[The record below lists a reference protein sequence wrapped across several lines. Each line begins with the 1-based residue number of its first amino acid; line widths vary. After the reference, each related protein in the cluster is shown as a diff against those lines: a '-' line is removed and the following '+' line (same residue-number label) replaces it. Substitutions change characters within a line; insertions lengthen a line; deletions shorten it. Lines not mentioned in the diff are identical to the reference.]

1 MVLSIITPCYNSGK
15 YIEEA
20 IKSILVQNNS
30 NVELIIIDD
39 GSVDNTK
46 EICEKY
52 IGENIRY
59 IRTENKGAGHARNIG
74 INNAKGKW
82 ISFLDSDDL
91 YLTNSLNEKTFDL
104 LEQYEKDNIDI
115 IYTPRIKTDME
126 LNTEPQVT
134 FPEDINEIENYMPK
148 LEFWTCIYSA
158 AFLKQNNIRFYEY
171 KKQDIETAFRFITFY
186 KANKIIKNNDL
197 KFYLQRDN
205 LESNTHTW
213 NLYNLYE
220 IKSKVY
226 YDLYKR
232 IINNNDYKSERYLLE
247 IVIMNIYKYFSLCL
261 LRGCNDKEILK
272 ELKVILNEIKK
283 FENNKYFIKKARI
296 KYSIL
301 SVIEYIYNELKG
313 YVKSKIRYK
322 KSKVLNE
329 NVVLKSEKQ
338 NNVLEKLQYISTEL
352 LNEKYNI

>member
-20 IKSILVQNNS
+20 IQSVLIQNNS

-46 EICEKY
+46 EVCKKY
-52 IGENIRY
+52 IGENVRY

-91 YLTNSLNEKTFDL
+91 YLINSLNEENFNL
-104 LEQYEKDNIDI
+104 LSKYEKEDVDI
-115 IYTPRIKTDME
+115 IYTPRIRTDMK
-126 LNTEPQVT
+126 LNTQPEVK
-134 FPEDINEIENYMPK
+134 FPEDIEEIDNYMPM
-148 LEFWTCIYSA
+148 LEFWTCIYRAS
-158 AFLKQNNIRFYEY
+158 FLKENNICFYEY
-171 KKQDIETAFRFITFY
+171 KKQDIETAFRFKTFY
-186 KANKIIKNNDL
+186 KANKIIKNNDI

-220 IKSKVY
+220 IKSRVY
-226 YDLYKR
+226 YDLYKK
-232 IINNNDYKSERYLLE
+232 IKEDDYKSKLYLLE
-247 IVIMNIYKYFSLCL
+247 IVIMNVYKYSSLCL
-261 LRGCNDKEILK
+261 IKGVNNEETLK
-272 ELKVILNEIKK
+272 ELKAILNEIEKNEK
-283 FENNKYFIKKARI
+283 NKYFIKKIRL

-301 SVIEYIYNELKG
+301 SIIEYIYNELKI
-313 YVKSKIRYK
+313 YVKSILKYK
-322 KSKVLNE
+322 KRKGMSKNIVLQSGKTDNL
-329 NVVLKSEKQ
+329 LKK
-338 NNVLEKLQYISTEL
+338 LEYISTEV
-352 LNEKYNI
+352 LNKY

>member
-20 IKSILVQNNS
+20 IQSVLIQNNS

-46 EICEKY
+46 EVCKKY
-52 IGENIRY
+52 VGKNVKY

-91 YLTNSLNEKTFDL
+91 YLTNSLNEENFNL
-104 LEQYEKDNIDI
+104 LSKYEKEGVDI
-115 IYTPRIKTDME
+115 IYTPRIRIDMQ
-126 LNTEPQVT
+126 LNTKPQVK
-134 FPEDINEIENYMPK
+134 FPEDIEKIENYMPM
-148 LEFWTCIYSA
+148 LEFWTCIYSTS
-158 AFLKQNNIRFYEY
+158 FLKENNICFYEY
-171 KKQDIETAFRFITFY
+171 KKQDIETAFRFMAFY
-186 KANKIIKNNDL
+186 KANKIVKNNDI

-226 YDLYKR
+226 YDLYKKVR
-232 IINNNDYKSERYLLE
+232 NEDYETKLYLLE
-247 IVIMNIYKYFSLCL
+247 IVIMNIYNYFSLCL
-261 LRGCNDKEILK
+261 LKGVNNKYELK
-272 ELKVILNEIKK
+272 ELKAILNEINI
-283 FENNKYFIKKARI
+283 FEKDKYSLRKIRI
-296 KYSIL
+296 KYSVL
-301 SVIEYIYNELKG
+301 SIIDRIYSEFKVFAKNI
-313 YVKSKIRYK
+313 IRYK
-322 KSKVLNE
+322 KLKMINESVVSQSGRLNYTLKKLE
-329 NVVLKSEKQ
+329 N
-338 NNVLEKLQYISTEL
+338 ISVEVSD
-352 LNEKYNI
+352 KY